1 MINGKGESEMS
12 EKLIVLHPAVETET
26 RQHPAQAASA
36 SARPA
41 LAPRLATLQ
50 GKRLA
55 LLDNSKVKAKELL
68 TAVGKRLQAQYGV
81 AQVRIWRKAASAIP
95 APFIADIMS
104 WKPDLVLTA
113 SGD

>member
-1 MINGKGESEMS
+1 MS
-12 EKLIVLHPAVETET
+12 EKIIVLHPAVETE
-26 RQHPAQAASA
+26 PDS
-36 SARPA
+36 A
-41 LAPRLATLQ
+41 LAPAASSQQVQGLTPRLPTLQ

-68 TAVGKRLQAQYGV
+68 LAFARRLQEQYGV
-81 AQVRIWRKAASAIP
+81 AEVRMWRKPASAIP
-95 APFIADIMS
+95 APFIPELME

>member
-1 MINGKGESEMS
+1 MND
-12 EKLIVLHPAVETET
+12 KLIVLHPGVEAET
-26 RQHPAQAASA
+26 RPVSAQVASTSAPAG
-36 SARPA
+36 

-68 TAVGKRLQAQYGV
+68 MAVGKRLQEQYGI
-81 AQVRIWRKAASAIP
+81 AEVRVWRKPASAIP
-95 APFIADIMS
+95 APFIAEMMG